1 MTNIIF
7 LGTSE
12 FAVPILKKIVKSGI
26 KVSMVF
32 SQPPRKSK
40 RGQKINKSPIHKTS
54 DELNLKIST
63 PNKII
68 EDFELIQSLNVDI
81 AIVVAY
87 GQIITEGLLN
97 LSKFGFINVHSSLL
111 PKYRGAAPIQRCL
124 INSEKYTGISIM
136 KINSKLDSGP
146 VCNKYKIAIKKNENY
161 LSLSKRLSELG
172 AEKIIENITNILQS
186 KLEFK
191 DQDHQS
197 ATYAKKITKSEGKIN
212 WNFQASK
219 IQASINGLYPS
230 PGAWFEFNNERYKI
244 LKSKVLYIQGEPGMV
259 IDDQLVVGCG
269 KNSLQI
275 IELQRQGRKPQMT
288 NQFLLGSKIGKN
300 SILK

>member
-32 SQPPRKSK
+32 SQPPSKSK
-40 RGQKINKSPIHKTS
+40 RGQNINKSPIHKIS

-63 PNKII
+63 PSKII
-68 EDFELIQSLNVDI
+68 EEYELIQSLNVDI

-136 KINSKLDSGP
+136 KINNKLDSGP
-146 VCNKYKIAIKKNENY
+146 VCNKYKIEIKKNENF

-186 KLEFK
+186 KLEFI

-197 ATYAKKITKSEGKIN
+197 ATYAKKILKSEGKIN
-212 WNFQASK
+212 WNFEASK
-219 IQASINGLYPS
+219 IQAIINGLYPS

-244 LKSKVLYIQGEPGMV
+244 LKSKVLYIQGKPGMV
-259 IDDQLVVGCG
+259 IDNQLVVGCG

-275 IELQRQGRKPQMT
+275 IELQRQGKKPQMT
-288 NQFLLGSKIGKN
+288 NQFLLGSKIEKN

>member
-32 SQPPRKSK
+32 SQPPSKSK
-40 RGQKINKSPIHKTS
+40 RGQNINKSPIHKIS

-63 PNKII
+63 PSKII
-68 EDFELIQSLNVDI
+68 EEYELIQSLNVDI

-136 KINSKLDSGP
+136 KINNKLDSGP
-146 VCNKYKIAIKKNENY
+146 VCNKYKIEIKKNENF

-186 KLEFK
+186 KLEFI

-197 ATYAKKITKSEGKIN
+197 ATYAKKILKSEGKIN
-212 WNFQASK
+212 WNFEASK
-219 IQASINGLYPS
+219 IQAIINGLYPS

-244 LKSKVLYIQGEPGMV
+244 LKSKVLYIQGKPGMV
-259 IDDQLVVGCG
+259 IDNQLVVGCG

-275 IELQRQGRKPQMT
+275 IDLQRQGKKPQMT
-288 NQFLLGSKIGKN
+288 NQFLLGSKIEKN

>member
-12 FAVPILKKIVKSGI
+12 FVVPILKKIVKSGI

-32 SQPPRKSK
+32 SQPPSKSK
-40 RGQKINKSPIHKTS
+40 RGQNINKSPIHKIS

-63 PNKII
+63 PSKII
-68 EDFELIQSLNVDI
+68 EEYELIQSLNVDI

-136 KINSKLDSGP
+136 KINNKLDSGP
-146 VCNKYKIAIKKNENY
+146 VCNKYKIEIKKNENF

-172 AEKIIENITNILQS
+172 AEKIIENITNILES
-186 KLEFK
+186 KLEFML
-191 DQDHQS
+191 
-197 ATYAKKITKSEGKIN
+197 KKS
-212 WNFQASK
+212 
-219 IQASINGLYPS
+219 
-230 PGAWFEFNNERYKI
+230 
-244 LKSKVLYIQGEPGMV
+244 
-259 IDDQLVVGCG
+259 
-269 KNSLQI
+269 
-275 IELQRQGRKPQMT
+275 
-288 NQFLLGSKIGKN
+288 
-300 SILK
+300 

>member
-32 SQPPRKSK
+32 SQPPSKSK
-40 RGQKINKSPIHKTS
+40 RGQNINKSPIHKIS

-68 EDFELIQSLNVDI
+68 EEFELIQSLNVDI

-136 KINSKLDSGP
+136 KINNKLDSGP
-146 VCNKYKIAIKKNENY
+146 VCNKYKIEIKKNENF

-172 AEKIIENITNILQS
+172 AEKIIENITNILES
-186 KLEFK
+186 KLEFI

-197 ATYAKKITKSEGKIN
+197 ATYAKKILKSEGKIN
-212 WNFQASK
+212 WNFEASK
-219 IQASINGLYPS
+219 IQAIINGLYPN

-259 IDDQLVVGCG
+259 IDNQLVVGCG

-275 IELQRQGRKPQMT
+275 IELQRQGKKPQMT

>member
-40 RGQKINKSPIHKTS
+40 RGQNINKSPIHKTS

-68 EDFELIQSLNVDI
+68 EEFELIQSLNVDI

-136 KINSKLDSGP
+136 KINNKLDSGP
-146 VCNKYKIAIKKNENY
+146 VCNKYKIEIKKNENF

-186 KLEFK
+186 KLEFI
-191 DQDHQS
+191 DQDHKS
-197 ATYAKKITKSEGKIN
+197 ATYAKKILKSEGKIN
-212 WNFQASK
+212 WNYEASK
-219 IQASINGLYPS
+219 IQAIINGLYPS

-244 LKSKVLYIQGEPGMV
+244 LKSKVSYIQGEPGMV
-259 IDDQLVVGCG
+259 IDNQLLVGCG

-275 IELQRQGRKPQMT
+275 IELQRQGKKPQMT

>member
-32 SQPPRKSK
+32 SQPPSKSK
-40 RGQKINKSPIHKTS
+40 RGQNINKSPIHKIS

-63 PNKII
+63 PSKII
-68 EDFELIQSLNVDI
+68 EEYELIQSLNVDI

-136 KINSKLDSGP
+136 KINNKLDSGP
-146 VCNKYKIAIKKNENY
+146 VCNKYKIEIKKNENF

-186 KLEFK
+186 KLEFI

-197 ATYAKKITKSEGKIN
+197 ATYAKKILKSEGKIN
-212 WNFQASK
+212 WNFEASK
-219 IQASINGLYPS
+219 IQAIINGLYPS

-244 LKSKVLYIQGEPGMV
+244 LKSKVLYIQGKPGMV
-259 IDDQLVVGCG
+259 IDNQLVVGCG

-275 IELQRQGRKPQMT
+275 IELQRQGKKPQMT